1 MILLDTHIWVWWV
14 MGDERLSAKQKKAIN
29 SFEND
34 GLCLSIISL
43 WEVAKLEELGKII
56 LPFKINKW
64 LEEAISYPGIKIID
78 LSLDIILKSTNLE
91 GNLHK
96 DPMNQI
102 IVATAITKNIPL
114 VTSDNQIKKY
124 KFVKTI

>member
-91 GNLHK
+91 GNFHK